1 MHSDPMDPRD
11 AGSAP
16 PAGAE
21 PEPGKAASDAG
32 DRRRANPV
40 IAPPAWAKDLR
51 RLFDKVVE
59 EPLPAC
65 FIELLSRLDAD
76 G

>member
-1 MHSDPMDPRD
+1 M
-11 AGSAP
+11 
-16 PAGAE
+16 
-21 PEPGKAASDAG
+21 
-32 DRRRANPV
+32 

-51 RLFDKVVE
+51 LLFDKVVE